1 MESFSLRKAPVKT
14 TSGRSGFFRSSTE
27 KIDTDPFHAVPIKS
41 LVEINEIYE
50 MSEPSEGYEST
61 DNNMEIH
68 ESDFDYGSDL
78 GSEQEMKS
86 QKVYPDRQCSATPE
100 KKSNYENLFKLN
112 PEIIIPVPKIF
123 NYDNSSVRIG
133 PMGKSHCFDIA
144 EEESLNN
151 SDRYV
156 HKNSDKILAL
166 AHQDSAKRR
175 QYEVEEKVFIRNSQK
190 SFSGRGEL
198 ELDCEANLG
207 GGKKSESKKIA
218 DRITNG
224 EIFGAHGKS
233 EIGKEEQLPDIGSM
247 GDSSQQSEVVENN
260 DQ

>member
-1 MESFSLRKAPVKT
+1 MKKAPVKT
-14 TSGRSGFFRSSTE
+14 GSRRSGFFWSSTE
-27 KIDTDPFHAVPIKS
+27 KIDIDPFQGVPIKK

-61 DNNMEIH
+61 DNNMEIRD
-68 ESDFDYGSDL
+68 SDFDYGSDL

-86 QKVYPDRQCSATPE
+86 QKIYPDRQRSATPE
-100 KKSNYENLFKLN
+100 KKSDIKNLFKLN
-112 PEIIIPVPKIF
+112 TEINISKPKIF
-123 NYDNSSVRIG
+123 NYDNSSVQIG

-156 HKNSDKILAL
+156 RMNSAKILAL
-166 AHQDSAKRR
+166 AHENSAKRR
-175 QYEVEEKVFIRNSQK
+175 QVEVEEKVFIRNSQK
-190 SFSGRGEL
+190 SHSGRGES

-207 GGKKSESKKIA
+207 GGKKSDSKKIA
-218 DRITNG
+218 DRITKG
-224 EIFGAHGKS
+224 EIFGAHARS
-233 EIGKEEQLPDIGSM
+233 DTGKEEQLPDIGSM

>member
-1 MESFSLRKAPVKT
+1 VESFSVRKAPVKT
-14 TSGRSGFFRSSTE
+14 ASRPSGFFRSSTE
-27 KIDTDPFHAVPIKS
+27 KIDTDPFHAVPIKN
-41 LVEINEIYE
+41 LVEVNEIYE

-68 ESDFDYGSDL
+68 DSDFDYGSDL

-86 QKVYPDRQCSATPE
+86 QKVYPDRQHSATPE
-100 KKSNYENLFKLN
+100 KKSDIENMFKLN
-112 PEIIIPVPKIF
+112 PEIMISVPKIF

-156 HKNSDKILAL
+156 QKNSDKILAL
-166 AHQDSAKRR
+166 AHEDSAKRR
-175 QYEVEEKVFIRNSQK
+175 QVEVEEKVFIRNSQK

-207 GGKKSESKKIA
+207 WSKKSDSKKIA

-233 EIGKEEQLPDIGSM
+233 ETGKEEQLPDIGSM